1 MAVQLKK
8 KSREMSGLIYL
19 AVTCLLYLALFS
31 YRTLD
36 PSMNVAS
43 STSSVSNLVGRVGSW
58 TADILFQF
66 LGVSAILVPLPLLF
80 VGVRKLLGRGIE
92 YPWLKTLGFLGIIL
106 SLAGLLSLAEPVF
119 PIRLEFQPGGVLGTV
134 VSEGIVKWLNST
146 GGGVVLGV
154 ILLASLTLT
163 TRFSIE
169 GMVTWL
175 GTKRFHPFSGIRQR
189 WAAWKAR
196 RRDHKAVSE
205 LRKADRQVVT
215 QSVPR
220 QIAMGGG
227 EESTSTDSAGRK
239 IAVSDPGRAANRPP
253 VVEPVRRQSYPA
265 QSQSERG
272 SRYQLEEEDSRDDR
286 EFVLP
291 NLSFLQEPPDSLE
304 YDEQELVQRAHK
316 LTMKCAEFGVTGQ
329 VKQIHPGPVVTT
341 FEFKPDP
348 GVKYSRITNLEDDL
362 CLAMKAESIRI
373 DRFPGKSTVGIEV
386 PNLKRRI
393 IFLEEIFSSS
403 HFQEASSKLTLGL
416 GQLINGETFVAD
428 LARMPHLL
436 IAGSTGS
443 GKSVGLNCMVCSILY
458 KARPDEVRFIM
469 VDPKRLEL
477 GLYDQIPH
485 LMTPIVTDPK
495 KAANALN
502 WAVREME
509 DRYKVLAQQ
518 GVRNIAQFNEAAR
531 ASQESE
537 DGEALAPLPNIVII
551 VDELADLMMTAGK
564 EVETAV
570 TRLAQM
576 ARAVGIHLI
585 LATQRPSV
593 DVITGLIKANFPC
606 RISFRVSSKIDS
618 RTILDSNGSEQLLG
632 MGDSLYLSPESS
644 RLVRIHGAY
653 ISEKEIARI
662 VRFLKEQGQPEYQ
675 EEILLGDENDSD
687 SSLVDLGDLEDSLYA
702 ESARFVVETR
712 KASTSLLQR
721 RFRIGY
727 GRAARLLDMMEHE
740 GIVGPPDGSRP
751 REILVP
757 PDYFNEIDNL

>member
-1 MAVQLKK
+1 
-8 KSREMSGLIYL
+8 L
-19 AVTCLLYLALFS
+19 A
-31 YRTLD
+31 
-36 PSMNVAS
+36 
-43 STSSVSNLVGRVGSW
+43 
-58 TADILFQF
+58 
-66 LGVSAILVPLPLLF
+66 
-80 VGVRKLLGRGIE
+80 
-92 YPWLKTLGFLGIIL
+92 
-106 SLAGLLSLAEPVF
+106 
-119 PIRLEFQPGGVLGTV
+119 
-134 VSEGIVKWLNST
+134 
-146 GGGVVLGV
+146 V
-154 ILLASLTLT
+154 ILLVSLTLT

-169 GMVTWL
+169 GIVTWL
-175 GTKRFHPFSGIRQR
+175 GARRIHPFAGIRLR
-189 WAAWKAR
+189 WAAWRLNRKDR
-196 RRDHKAVSE
+196 KAVNE
-205 LRKADRQVVT
+205 LRRTDRQVVNR
-215 QSVPR
+215 SIPR
-220 QIAMGGG
+220 QVTL
-227 EESTSTDSAGRK
+227 ENPTDREARTRTEASA
-239 IAVSDPGRAANRPP
+239 DPGTASNRPP
-253 VVEPVRRQSYPA
+253 VVEPARRQVYS
-265 QSQSERG
+265 SQTTADRAERD
-272 SRYQLEEEDSRDDR
+272 RADADEKDADR
-286 EFVLP
+286 EYVLP
-291 NLSFLQEPPDSLE
+291 DLSFLQEPPDSLE
-304 YDEQELVQRAHK
+304 YDEQELVQRAEK
-316 LTMKCAEFGVTGQ
+316 LTMKCAEFGVTGRVQ
-329 VKQIHPGPVVTT
+329 QIHPGPVVTT
-341 FEFKPDP
+341 FELKPDP

-373 DRFPGKSTVGIEV
+373 DRVPGKSTVGIEV

-393 IFLEEIFSSS
+393 IFLEEVLSSA
-403 HFQEASSKLTLGL
+403 HFRNAPSKLALGL

-509 DRYKVLAQQ
+509 DRYKILAQQ
-518 GVRNIAQFNEAAR
+518 GVRNIAQFNEVAR
-531 ASQESE
+531 NSVASEE
-537 DGEALAPLPNIVII
+537 GEELASLPNIVII

-564 EVETAV
+564 EVEMAV

-618 RTILDSNGSEQLLG
+618 RTILDANGAEQLLG
-632 MGDSLYLSPESS
+632 MGDSLYLSPETS

-662 VRFLKEQGQPEYQ
+662 VRFLKEQGEPEYR
-675 EEILLGDENDSD
+675 EEILISDEEDSD
-687 SSLVDLGDLEDSLYA
+687 TSLADLGDLEDKLYDEA
-702 ESARFVVETR
+702 ARFVVETR

-740 GIVGPPDGSRP
+740 GVVGPPDGSRP

-757 PDYFNEIDNL
+757 TDYFDELDLR